1 MRKALIGFLLLIVAL
16 FAASCGE
23 ETPQPVIDT
32 QADDVT
38 SVEEV
43 TLNNIPIE
51 DIVIDYDATPLKIGF
66 VKQDHHSAVFVA
78 ALRNEMMHSEY
89 PVYLIPLG
97 ENFYALIKD
106 NTQIAEIEFIQS
118 QGAINVPNNMQAGLF
133 EMGFGGVV
141 PFASSID
148 QGNPITILS
157 PLHQRGDMLVVAAD
171 NNTVNDWDSF
181 INWVSTSEEPVVIG
195 YKSPKAV
202 ALIIFQSALRESEI
216 SFAMAGGDIGDVRVV
231 LYNAQGQPNLNPAL
245 QEGLVDAYVSNN
257 PACAMAE
264 HNGIGKCIAEL
275 SMLPPG
281 DFENHP
287 CCAIAATEEVIAAK
301 PHVVAAALELFIYAT
316 EFINE
321 NPEEAAAAA
330 SEWIGTPLEVEL
342 ISMSTSLY
350 DMHVTADWIGNM
362 NTILDHMRGLNAFS
376 GLLLMG
382 ADGITEIEMITNF
395 DLLPEEYR

>member
-1 MRKALIGFLLLIVAL
+1 MRKALFAFLLLIAVFLAV
-16 FAASCGE
+16 SCGE
-23 ETPQPVIDT
+23 EAPRPVVDNQVEDT
-32 QADDVT
+32 VVEDVT
-38 SVEEV
+38 VS
-43 TLNNIPIE
+43 NIPIAE
-51 DIVIDYDATPLKIGF
+51 IVINADATPLKIGF
-66 VKQDHHSAVFVA
+66 VKQDHHSAVFVS
-78 ALRNEMMHSEY
+78 ALRNEMMHAEY

-106 NTQIAEIEFIQS
+106 DQQVAEIEFIQS

-133 EMGFGGVV
+133 ELGFGGVV
-141 PFASSID
+141 PFVASID
-148 QGNPITILS
+148 QGNPISIIA
-157 PLHQRGDMLVVAAD
+157 PLHQRGDMLVVTNDNDAVSDWTSFTDWVNAA
-171 NNTVNDWDSF
+171 
-181 INWVSTSEEPVVIG
+181 EEPVTVG

-202 ALIIFQSALRESEI
+202 ALIIFQSALTEAGI
-216 SFAMAGGDIGDVRVV
+216 QFAMAGGDVEGAKVI

-264 HNGIGKCIAEL
+264 HNGIGKCVAEL

-287 CCAIAATEEVIAAK
+287 CCAIAATDEAIAVKSHEVS
-301 PHVVAAALELFIYAT
+301 AALELFAYAT

-330 SEWIGTPLEVEL
+330 SEWIGTPVEVEL
-342 ISMSTSLY
+342 VSMSTSLY
-350 DMHVTADWIGNM
+350 DVHVTEDWIGNM
-362 NTILDHMRGLNAFS
+362 SVIMDHMRNLNVFS
-376 GLLLMG
+376 GSLLD
-382 ADGITEIEMITNF
+382 ADDVTEIEIISNF